1 MTAFYTAAGGD
12 RRRLPAAASGSA
24 GAAQG
29 FRRAPR
35 VGPPPVLSAGAAPV
49 PVPEAPRPARVG
61 RPVSQQQ
68 PSCPPPVRRDPVR
81 HGILWSP
88 ELMDWL
94 YQCRSSGVA
103 VAVLARAL
111 GCTTQTVFTQFR
123 RDPRGIPGAPLPV
136 QPGKRISPREFA
148 RWGRGRA
155 EDMPAEVLARE
166 VSRRQY
172 PPVGPL
178 TRLFPRHRIGR
189 PLDLADDPDWEGDAG
204 T

>member
-49 PVPEAPRPARVG
+49 PVPVPVPEAPRPARVG
-61 RPVSQQQ
+61 RPVSQQK

-123 RDPRGIPGAPLPV
+123 RDPRGDSRGTAAGAAGQADQSARVCPLGPG
-136 QPGKRISPREFA
+136 PGGGYARRSAGPRGVPQA
-148 RWGRGRA
+148 VSAGRA
-155 EDMPAEVLARE
+155 ADPA
-166 VSRRQY
+166 VSA
-172 PPVGPL
+172 PPDRPSAGS
-178 TRLFPRHRIGR
+178 GR
-189 PLDLADDPDWEGDAG
+189 
-204 T
+204 